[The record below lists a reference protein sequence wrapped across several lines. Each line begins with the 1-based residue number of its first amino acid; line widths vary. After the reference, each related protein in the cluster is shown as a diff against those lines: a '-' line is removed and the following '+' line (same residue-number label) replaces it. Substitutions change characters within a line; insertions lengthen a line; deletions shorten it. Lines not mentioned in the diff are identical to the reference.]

1 MGGVIFHEKQ
11 GTLRDCYKAWGTV
24 TLPASSYMLADAM
37 PTFVSYVLFGCHR
50 EDDNGNPIGNFD
62 AGLQVCGQNQYKLCL
77 NGGNALEINTPDG
90 KSWYE
95 KAFTKTGS
103 SSSVMTVE
111 LKYETETEGHVELS
125 AFGQTLCAPFAPGM
139 WSQFKHGVKFWKEMT
154 IASSLSAI
162 SSMWNSSNISR
173 TQGVYMNDI
182 SFGEVKM
189 LRHSGSST
197 QFSLDT
203 YSTTTT
209 GTQPIMDRQDTGSM
223 PEWSKLRYGGV
234 PTNGNVNVFSI
245 DCRPQ

>member
-103 SSSVMTVE
+103 SSSVKFGIDDTSIGYVDVVDYDE
-111 LKYETETEGHVELS
+111 WFYE
-125 AFGQTLCAPFAPGM
+125 
-139 WSQFKHGVKFWKEMT
+139 K
-154 IASSLSAI
+154 I
-162 SSMWNSSNISR
+162 
-173 TQGVYMNDI
+173 DI
-182 SFGEVKM
+182 EF
-189 LRHSGSST
+189 
-197 QFSLDT
+197 
-203 YSTTTT
+203 
-209 GTQPIMDRQDTGSM
+209 
-223 PEWSKLRYGGV
+223 
-234 PTNGNVNVFSI
+234 
-245 DCRPQ
+245 PQ